1 MKFFS
6 EFAWIAI
13 IFVIVSAVIIT
24 AGWLMGKNRRLK
36 KKLEKAKIET
46 DRCGELSYAQI
57 KVWYSSRRGKMNS
70 STKGILATKQ
80 AVVRANSAVSFPVS
94 AVGKHV
100 LVQSLYNNE
109 EKPIDYRFIICDTI
123 EENLGQLLDSNDGY
137 IVFSEIKKGVK

>member
-24 AGWLMGKNRRLK
+24 AGWLLGKNRRLK

-46 DRCGELSYAQI
+46 ARCGELSYAQI
-57 KVWYSSRRGKMNS
+57 KVWYSSRRGKMNG
-70 STKGILATKQ
+70 STKGMLATKQ
-80 AVVRANSAVSFPVS
+80 AVSRANSAVSFPVS
-94 AVGKHV
+94 AIGKNV
-100 LVQSLYNNE
+100 LLQSLYNNE

-123 EENLGQLLDSNDGY
+123 EENLRQLLDANDGY
-137 IVFSEIKKGVK
+137 VVFSEIKKGVK

>member
-6 EFAWIAI
+6 EYAWIAI
-13 IFVIVSAVIIT
+13 MLVIVSAVIIA

-57 KVWYSSRRGKMNS
+57 KVWYSSRRGKMNGL
-70 STKGILATKQ
+70 TKGMLATKQ
-80 AVVRANSAVSFPVS
+80 AVARANSAVSFPVA

-100 LVQSLYNNE
+100 LIQSLYNNE

-123 EENLGQLLDSNDGY
+123 EEKLKQLLDTNDGY
-137 IVFSEIKKGVK
+137 VVFSEIKKGVK